1 VDKSVILLIRDVPLH
16 AREKAQ
22 DKKIEKTAIELKDLA
37 KKVDQASFM
46 QRLLHFWNFRRRLFG
61 G

>member
-1 VDKSVILLIRDVPLH
+1 VILLIRNVPLY

-22 DKKIEKTAIELKDLA
+22 DKKIEKTAMELKDLA
-37 KKVDQASFM
+37 KKVEQTSFM
-46 QRLLHFWNFRRRLFG
+46 QRLLHFWNFKRWLFG

>member
-1 VDKSVILLIRDVPLH
+1 MILLIRNVPLY

-22 DKKIEKTAIELKDLA
+22 DKKIEKTAMELKDLA
-37 KKVDQASFM
+37 KKVDQTSFM
-46 QRLLHFWNFRRRLFG
+46 QRFLHFWKFKRWLFG

>member
-1 VDKSVILLIRDVPLH
+1 MILLIRNVPLY

-22 DKKIEKTAIELKDLA
+22 DKKIEKTAMELKDLA
-37 KKVDQASFM
+37 KKVDQTSFM
-46 QRLLHFWNFRRRLFG
+46 QRFLHFWNFKRWLFG

>member
-1 VDKSVILLIRDVPLH
+1 VILLIRNVPLY

-22 DKKIEKTAIELKDLA
+22 DKKIEKTAMELKDLA
-37 KKVDQASFM
+37 KKVDQTSFM
-46 QRLLHFWNFRRRLFG
+46 QRLLHFWNFKRWLFG

>member
-1 VDKSVILLIRDVPLH
+1 VILLIRNVPLY

-22 DKKIEKTAIELKDLA
+22 DKKIEKTAMELKDLA
-37 KKVDQASFM
+37 KKVDQTSFM
-46 QRLLHFWNFRRRLFG
+46 QRFLHFWKFKRWLFG

>member
-1 VDKSVILLIRDVPLH
+1 VILLIGNFLPH

-22 DKKIEKTAIELKDLA
+22 DKKIEKTAMELKELA
-37 KKVDQASFM
+37 KKADQTSFM
-46 QRLLHFWNFRRRLFG
+46 QRLLHFWNFKRWLFG

>member
-1 VDKSVILLIRDVPLH
+1 VILLIRNVPLY

-22 DKKIEKTAIELKDLA
+22 DKKIEKTAMELKDLA
-37 KKVDQASFM
+37 KKVDQTSFM
-46 QRLLHFWNFRRRLFG
+46 QRFLHFWNFKRWLFG